1 MAKQSID
8 EGMPSQ
14 EYRFFCINAPVNDY
28 KMCWLIND
36 ELGLQLKR
44 VEDIALEENSLQKY
58 SCFRENSDSS
68 ISHFL
73 ISLKNEKGSIIKDLQ
88 QFDYVFGIHGNMNI
102 MSDENY
108 IASLT
113 DINNVVY
120 VSKMQ
125 NGTRQFELLRYI
137 MELH

>member
-8 EGMPSQ
+8 EGKPSQ

-36 ELGLQLKR
+36 VLGLQLKR

-58 SCFRENSDSS
+58 SCFRENSEPS

-73 ISLKNEKGSIIKDLQ
+73 ISLKNEKGSITKDLQ
-88 QFDYVFGIHGNMNI
+88 QFDYVFGIQGNLDK

-108 IASLT
+108 INLIA
-113 DINNVVY
+113 DISNVVY

-125 NGTRQFELLRYI
+125 NGTKQFELLRYI
-137 MELH
+137 MELQ